1 MGRSTD
7 TQPTRSLAPLPAP
20 PSAASSLSTL
30 LASFSLVV
38 LALAA
43 LAYPTVAV
51 SALAGAAIVVVWR
64 PLTDRLSS
72 ALATWR
78 YAPVDS
84 VTFGRRR
91 RYRH

>member
-1 MGRSTD
+1 MRRSTA

-20 PSAASSLSTL
+20 PSAASSLATL

-51 SALAGAAIVVVWR
+51 SALAGAAIVVVWQ
-64 PLTDRLSS
+64 PLTDRFSS
-72 ALATWR
+72 VLAAR
-78 YAPVDS
+78 RHAPVDG